1 MTETMNPSHS
11 QFQSRSATGVYPVL
25 PTPFDAQRAPDV
37 QGLRTLVRYLLKSG
51 VDGMTFPGVASEF
64 SQLSEQ
70 ERRELTAVV
79 LQETAGRVPVIAGVT
94 SGDIAMTLRLATE
107 ALKDGA
113 FALMIAAPPDRKTAA
128 EQIAYFSDIARALPG
143 AAIMLQ
149 NVPPPV
155 GAGLDPE
162 VVVEILKAVPA
173 IRYVKEEA
181 LPSGQRLS
189 VILAAAP
196 TSLLGVFGGAGGR
209 YITDELRRGACGT
222 MPAIELAEGHVA
234 LFAAHRTGQGAIMRN
249 LFTRMLPVLNIQ
261 AVFRWSLTKYV
272 LRRRGLIGST
282 MQRIAGPTL
291 DSVDEQDV
299 DAFLDDLDD
308 LLLPQSALNEVI
320 GRKEGLHG
328 AA

>member
-1 MTETMNPSHS
+1 MTETLNQPQS

-25 PTPFDAQRAPDV
+25 PTPFDELKTPDV

-51 VDGMTFPGVASEF
+51 VDGMTYPGVASEF

-79 LQETAGRVPVIAGVT
+79 LHETAGRVPVIAGVT
-94 SGDIAMTLRLATE
+94 SSDIAVTLRLATE
-107 ALKDGA
+107 ALKGGA
-113 FALMIAAPPDRKTAA
+113 FALMIAAQPDRKTAA
-128 EQIAYFSDIARALPG
+128 EQIAYFSDITRALPE
-143 AAIMLQ
+143 AIIMLQ

-189 VILAAAP
+189 LILAAAP
-196 TSLLGVFGGAGGR
+196 KSLSGVFGGAGGR

-222 MPAIELAEGHVA
+222 MPAIELAEVHVA
-234 LFAAHRTGQGAIMRN
+234 LFSAHRTGHSAMVRKV
-249 LFTRMLPVLNIQ
+249 FTRMLPVLNIQ

-272 LRRRGLIGST
+272 LKRRGLIGSA

-291 DSVDEQDV
+291 DSLDEQDV
-299 DAFLDDLDD
+299 DAFLGDLDD
-308 LLLPQSALNEVI
+308 LLLPQSALNDVI
-320 GRKEGLHG
+320 RRKEVVHG

>member
-1 MTETMNPSHS
+1 MTQAKSS
-11 QFQSRSATGVYPVL
+11 QASGVYPVL
-25 PTPFDAQRAPDV
+25 PTPFDAQKKPDIA
-37 QGLRTLVRYLLKSG
+37 GLRALVRYLVLCG
-51 VDGMTFPGVASEF
+51 VDGMTYPGVASEF

-70 ERRELTAVV
+70 EREELTNVV
-79 LQETAGRVPVIAGVT
+79 LDEAGGVPVIAGVT
-94 SGDIAMTLRLATE
+94 SSDVAVTIRLARA
-107 ALKDGA
+107 ALKRGA
-113 FALMIAAPPDRKTAA
+113 TALMIAAPPDRKTAS
-128 EQIAYFSDIARALPG
+128 EQIAYFSKIATELPG

-162 VVVEILKAVPA
+162 VLVEILKAVPA
-173 IRYVKEEA
+173 VRYVKEEA

-189 VILAAAP
+189 VILASAQP
-196 TSLLGVFGGAGGR
+196 SLSGVFGGAGGR

-222 MPAIELAEGHVA
+222 MPAIELAEVHVA
-234 LFAAHRTGQGAIMRN
+234 LFAAHRAGQGAMVRN

-272 LRRRGLIGST
+272 LRRRGLIGCT
-282 MQRIAGPTL
+282 VQRIAGPTL
-291 DSVDEQDV
+291 DAMDEKDV

-308 LLLPQSALNEVI
+308 LLLPQSALDEVI
-320 GRKEGLHG
+320 QRKASVHG